1 MKYYKKELWQLMHSS
16 DEQKRKEAQMQFRIS
31 AQKYGPYFAKIKDE
45 LPVDFLVVFN
55 ENKWF
60 HDFDITDIHFNN
72 GQSRTTVSINIS
84 RGDIQYNL
92 IFHEVTKFV
101 VDVPN
106 KEFWMPTGMKWGYTE
121 FELLNNLWTINI
133 LCDVNC
139 EIEIG
144 FKMIEI
150 SKI

>member
-16 DEQKRKEAQMQFRIS
+16 DEQKRKEAQTQFRVS
-31 AQKYGPYFAKIKDE
+31 AKKYGPYFDKIKHE
-45 LPVDFLVVFN
+45 LPVDFLITFN

-60 HDFDITDIHFNN
+60 HDFNITDIHFKNIE
-72 GQSRTTVSINIS
+72 SRTIVSINIS
-84 RGDIQYNL
+84 LGDIQYNL

-121 FELLNNLWTINI
+121 FELLNNVWAINI
-133 LCDVNC
+133 LCDINC
-139 EIEIG
+139 EIEMR
-144 FKMIEI
+144 FEMIEI